1 MGRVAPRMIPS
12 IRLRRNYR
20 DQWEI
25 DQRRQQA
32 IRLRLRRIRGRYG
45 NLHNHWRTVRHPFP
59 KRNHQDT
66 NRVLQQVMLPQAIA
80 SFLACIFIL
89 QKNKILTQKLN
100 LPIASKIN
108 LLMMIVIY
116 IL

>member
-32 IRLRLRRIRGRYG
+32 IRLRLMFYII
-45 NLHNHWRTVRHPFP
+45 V
-59 KRNHQDT
+59 
-66 NRVLQQVMLPQAIA
+66 
-80 SFLACIFIL
+80 CIVYFF
-89 QKNKILTQKLN
+89 
-100 LPIASKIN
+100 
-108 LLMMIVIY
+108 
-116 IL
+116 